1 MIRPNPAR
9 PRRHVFVIRVFGV
22 DLFESAAQAGHAA
35 FCQGALSVYQYLFP
49 FKNPSSPFF
58 LSAFKFFI

>member
-9 PRRHVFVIRVFGV
+9 PRHRVSVIRVFSA
-22 DLFESAAQAGHAA
+22 DLFESAAPAGHAA
-35 FCQGALSVYQYLFP
+35 SRQGALSVYQYLFP

-58 LSAFKFFI
+58 LSAFKFFR